1 MDYEFEAFR
10 KIPRLFR
17 DIYVTEKID
26 GTNAQILIEQDG
38 TFLTGSRKRWIVP
51 GDDNFG
57 FAHWAHE
64 RKDDLIEA
72 LGPGRHYGEWWGRG
86 IQRGYNLD
94 EKRFSLFN
102 VDLWDIVDPPK
113 HCHVVPTL
121 YFGEFHMDEV
131 NDCLEWLRSWGSK
144 AASGFMHPEGVVVF
158 HTKGNVYFKATVEDD
173 DLAKS
178 QTD

>member
-1 MDYEFEAFR
+1 MEYEFEAFK

-38 TFLTGSRKRWIVP
+38 MFLIGSRKRWIVP

-57 FAHWAHE
+57 FAQWCYD
-64 RKDDLIEA
+64 RKDDLVEA
-72 LGPGRHYGEWWGRG
+72 LGPGRHYGEWWGRS
-86 IQRGYNLD
+86 IQRGYDLD

-102 VDLWDIVDPPK
+102 ISMWNAAAPPA

-121 YFGEFHMDEV
+121 YQGEFDMDEV
-131 NDCLEWLRSWGSK
+131 DTCIDMLNTRGSL
-144 AASGFMHPEGVVVF
+144 ASPGFRKPEGIVLY
-158 HTKGNVYFKATVEDD
+158 HPRGNVYFKATLEDD
-173 DLAKS
+173 DLPKYVR
-178 QTD
+178 